1 MFFVCLQRYSRLG
14 DDESRQEAICVASSR
29 VILLIDCFVKTR
41 LLELLEPA
49 VEAIKQDG
57 GALANSP
64 RLQLGEADV
73 GLTIHMG

>member
-1 MFFVCLQRYSRLG
+1 M
-14 DDESRQEAICVASSR
+14 ASSW

-41 LLELLEPA
+41 LLELLKPA

-64 RLQLGEADV
+64 RLQWGEAGV